1 MEIQLHMFLI
11 LSLDGSKWTASHA
24 HPGGSLTPGERA
36 LDYSLDRILIKPK
49 VDLGAMENR
58 KIAPQFNGSSERSLV
73 NLMTEII
80 EIISFIRQTM

>member
-24 HPGGSLTPGERA
+24 HPGRSLTPGERA
-36 LDYSLDRILIKPK
+36 LYYSLDRSLIKPE
-49 VDLGAMENR
+49 VHLDAMENR
-58 KIAPQFNGSSERSLV
+58 KIAPQFTISSQHSLV

-80 EIISFIRQTM
+80 